1 LGIGLSDTSPE
12 AEAILVEGFRRMTPQ
27 EKLGAAYLLDG
38 SLASSLHGIPWAT
51 QDADLVADLRV
62 EHIAPLIAELG
73 SAFYADDQ
81 AMRKAV
87 RQARSFNLIH
97 LASMFK
103 VDVFVAGDDPLVRE
117 ALVRAGRLPLPNL
130 PGRSIMVASPED
142 VVIQKLVW
150 YRKGGE
156 ISERH
161 WRDAVGVLKIQASGV
176 DSAYLNGAADRAGVA
191 ALLARAR
198 GEAGRKG

>member
-1 LGIGLSDTSPE
+1 MDQALEVTLTVAGAL
-12 AEAILVEGFRRMTPQ
+12 
-27 EKLGAAYLLDG
+27 EKLGVAYLLGG
-38 SLASSLHGIPWAT
+38 SLASSLHGIPRAT

-97 LASMFK
+97 LGSMFK
-103 VDVFVAGDDPLVRE
+103 VDVFVAGNDPLVRE
-117 ALVRAGRLPLPNL
+117 ELARAGRLPLPNL

-156 ISERH
+156 ISERQ
-161 WRDAVGVLKIQASGV
+161 WRDVLGVLRIQAGTLDAGYLAS
-176 DSAYLNGAADRAGVA
+176 SAGRAGVA
-191 ALLARAR
+191 DLLERAR
-198 GEAGRKG
+198 QEAGAAGR

>member
-1 LGIGLSDTSPE
+1 VDQALEVTLTVAGAL
-12 AEAILVEGFRRMTPQ
+12 
-27 EKLGAAYLLDG
+27 EKLGVAYLLGG
-38 SLASSLHGIPWAT
+38 SLASSLHGIPRAT

-97 LASMFK
+97 LGSMFK
-103 VDVFVAGDDPLVRE
+103 VDVFVAGNDPLVRE
-117 ALVRAGRLPLPNL
+117 ELARAGRLPLPNL

-156 ISERH
+156 ISERQ
-161 WRDAVGVLKIQASGV
+161 WRDVLGVLRIQAGTLDAGYLAS
-176 DSAYLNGAADRAGVA
+176 SAGRAGVA
-191 ALLARAR
+191 DLLERAR
-198 GEAGRKG
+198 QEAGAAGR

>member
-1 LGIGLSDTSPE
+1 MDQALEVTLTVAGAL
-12 AEAILVEGFRRMTPQ
+12 
-27 EKLGAAYLLDG
+27 EKLGVAYLLGG
-38 SLASSLHGIPWAT
+38 SLASSLHGIPRAT

-97 LASMFK
+97 LGSMFK

-117 ALVRAGRLPLPNL
+117 ELARAGRLPLPNL

-156 ISERH
+156 ISERQ
-161 WRDAVGVLKIQASGV
+161 WRDVLGVLRIQAGTLDAGYLAS
-176 DSAYLNGAADRAGVA
+176 SAGRAGVA
-191 ALLARAR
+191 DLLERAR
-198 GEAGRKG
+198 QEAGAAGR